1 MVKKLLYTFFLFVGL
16 SIFSQSKTLTDLSA
30 SPNPFKNQ
38 TNISFINE
46 DASPVIFSV
55 QNVLGKVVF
64 QEKIYTRRG
73 KNNIIFY
80 KNNLNKGV
88 YLYSIQKQ
96 SAVLTKRFV
105 IQ

>member
-1 MVKKLLYTFFLFVGL
+1 MVKKLLYTFFLLVGL
-16 SIFSQSKTLTDLSA
+16 SVFGQSKILTNLSA

-38 TNISFINE
+38 TTISFVNE

-55 QNVLGKVVF
+55 QNVLGKIVF
-64 QEKIYTRRG
+64 QEKMYTRRG
-73 KNNIIFY
+73 NNIFIFY